1 MRTIAARAALTQK
14 VREELKESFKMD
26 SHTRATMNAVT
37 GTKINTLALN
47 REIMAAHNTFF
58 SNKIEAGKVTNQNK
72 SGRCWLFAALNTL
85 RPRLIKKYNLEDFE
99 FSEIY
104 LFFWDKMEKSNLF
117 LECVIETKDKDL
129 KDEKLKFILKEPFA
143 DGGQWNFVVALIEKY
158 GLVPRYAM
166 DETAN
171 SLDSSNMDT
180 VMTSL
185 LRHDAMIL
193 RNMHKEGKSEKEL
206 RKRKEEMLAELY
218 RVLVICLGHP
228 PETFEFIYE
237 DKNKKTSIPR
247 TFTPHDFYRK
257 EIGGDLREYVTLF
270 NDPTR
275 EYNKLYKILLDR
287 NMIEKPDITFINL
300 KIHDFKQYI
309 IKSLLDNETVWF
321 GADVLKECDRLL
333 GVMATNLLDYE
344 TLFGIKLQ
352 KTKEERILHYES
364 VPDHAM
370 VFTGVDLKDG
380 KPVKWLVENSWGKEP
395 GKDGFYTMYDNWF
408 DEYVYEAVVHNRYL
422 PKKVR
427 DLLDSR
433 PVELPEDDVMR

>member
-1 MRTIAARAALTQK
+1 MKTATPESAITKKMQ
-14 VREELKESFKMD
+14 EELRKSFRMD
-26 SHTRATMNAVT
+26 CHTRAVMNAVT

-47 REIMAAHNTFF
+47 REIMSSYNTFF
-58 SNKIEAGKVTNQNK
+58 SNRIEAGKVTNQNR

-85 RPRLIKKYNLEDFE
+85 RPRLIRKYNLEDFE

-117 LECVIETKDKDL
+117 LESIIETKDMNL
-129 KDEKLKFILKEPFA
+129 KSEKLKFLLKEPFA

-171 SLDSSNMDT
+171 SQDSSNMDA

-193 RNMHKEGKSEKEL
+193 RNMHKDGSSDREL
-206 RKRKEEMLAELY
+206 RKKKEEMLAELY

-228 PETFEFIYE
+228 PESFEFIYE
-237 DKNKKTSIPR
+237 DKNRKTSAPR

-257 EIGGDLREYVTLF
+257 EIGGDLRDYVTLF

-287 NMIEKPDITFINL
+287 NMVEKPDITFVNL
-300 KIHDFKQYI
+300 KMHDFKQYV
-309 IKSLLDNETVWF
+309 IKSLMDGETVWF
-321 GADVLKECDRLL
+321 GADVLKECDRQL
-333 GVMATNLLDYE
+333 GIMANDLLDYE

-352 KTKEERILHYES
+352 KTKEERILYYES
-364 VPDHAM
+364 VPNHAM
-370 VFTGVDLKDG
+370 VLTGVDLRDG
-380 KPVKWLVENSWGKEP
+380 KSVKWLVENSWGKEP
-395 GKDGFYTMYDNWF
+395 GKEGFYTMYDRWF
-408 DEYVYEAVVHNRYL
+408 DEYVYEAVVHCRYL
-422 PKKVR
+422 PKKVQEI
-427 DLLDSR
+427 LESK
-433 PVELPEDDVMR
+433 PIELPEDDVMR

>member
-1 MRTIAARAALTQK
+1 MKTMEPMAAITQK
-14 VREELKESFKMD
+14 VREGLKESFRMD
-26 SHTRATMNAVT
+26 SHTRALMNAVT
-37 GTKINTLALN
+37 AAKINTLALS
-47 REIMAAHNTFF
+47 REIMSSHSTFF
-58 SNKIEAGKVTNQNK
+58 SNKIEAGKVTNQNR
-72 SGRCWLFAALNTL
+72 SGRCWLFAALNVL
-85 RPRLIKKYNLEDFE
+85 RPRLIKRYNLEDFE

-117 LECVIETKDKDL
+117 LESIIESKNRDL

-171 SLDSSNMDT
+171 SQDSSSMDA

-206 RKRKEEMLAELY
+206 RKRKEEMLSEIY
-218 RVLVICLGHP
+218 RVLVICLGLP

-237 DKNKKTSIPR
+237 DKNKKTSVPS
-247 TFTPHDFYRK
+247 TFSPHDFYRK

-287 NMIEKPDITFINL
+287 NMVEKPDITFINI
-300 KIHDFKQYI
+300 KMHDFKQYI
-309 IKSLLDNETVWF
+309 IKSLMDNETVWF
-321 GADVLKECDRLL
+321 GADVLKECDRQL
-333 GVMATNLLDYE
+333 GVMAANLLDYE

-352 KTKEERILHYES
+352 KTKEERILYYES

-370 VFTGVDLKDG
+370 VLTGVDLKDG

-395 GKDGFYTMYDNWF
+395 GKEGFYTMYDSWF
-408 DEYVYEAVVHNRYL
+408 DEYVYEAVVHSRYL
-422 PKKVR
+422 PGKVC
-427 DLLDSR
+427 DLLASK
-433 PVELPEDDVMR
+433 PIELAEDDVMR